1 MVFSLTVGLPI
12 AVTASVFLVPVGVAK
27 ILSEKHT
34 NWKTMSDFRKNID
47 QRLSELL
54 QGLYESEAFTKDRFY
69 EGFERNHI
77 RLFNQWIMDQ
87 YEKFVIDIDRISA
100 ILEQLTKK
108 IDIDVGNNSAVELFL
123 KQVVQY
129 QKDCSSINNEV
140 QQL

>member
-1 MVFSLTVGLPI
+1 
-12 AVTASVFLVPVGVAK
+12 
-27 ILSEKHT
+27 
-34 NWKTMSDFRKNID
+34 MSDFRKNID

-77 RLFNQWIMDQ
+77 RLFNQWIIDQ

-123 KQVVQY
+123 KQVVQF
-129 QKDCSSINNEV
+129 QKDCWSINNEV
-140 QQL
+140 QQLWSKLEIRPQVYKLGIYLQV

>member
-1 MVFSLTVGLPI
+1 
-12 AVTASVFLVPVGVAK
+12 
-27 ILSEKHT
+27 
-34 NWKTMSDFRKNID
+34 MSDFRKNID

-77 RLFNQWIMDQ
+77 RLFNQWIIDQ

-108 IDIDVGNNSAVELFL
+108 IDIDVGNNNAVELFL
-123 KQVVQY
+123 KQVVQF
-129 QKDCSSINNEV
+129 QSDCWSINNEV
-140 QQL
+140 QRLWSKLEIRLQDYKLGIYLQV